1 MIRSETHYLLA
12 KAWMLISL
20 RPQTRRDEVKR
31 QSEISTVRP
40 EEQWGQWNSTDRGP
54 EEQWG
59 QWNSTV
65 RPEEQWGQWN
75 STVRPEEQWEQYW
88 QRTRVT
94 VRTEDQRTF
103 CLSALRLCTQMGAR
117 MAFIPKLLL
126 QIFSGYLDK
135 LKATWRLSQEN
146 YLALCWTFLYHRLQ
160 TDVQEVDRQSSYQQN
175 HLVFSLTWH
184 NWGKIDWLSVSTS
197 IWCLIWALFYL

>member
-1 MIRSETHYLLA
+1 MGTVEQYWQRTRGTVGTVEQYCETRGTVGTMEQYCE
-12 KAWMLISL
+12 
-20 RPQTRRDEVKR
+20 TRG
-31 QSEISTVRP
+31 TV
-40 EEQWGQWNSTDRGP
+40 G
-54 EEQWG
+54 
-59 QWNSTV
+59 TV
-65 RPEEQWGQWN
+65 
-75 STVRPEEQWEQYW
+75 EQYW

-117 MAFIPKLLL
+117 MAFILKLLL
-126 QIFSGYLDK
+126 WIFSGYLDK

-146 YLALCWTFLYHRLQ
+146 YLALCWTFLYHRLP
-160 TDVQEVDRQSSYQQN
+160 TAVEEVDRQPSCQQN

-197 IWCLIWALFYL
+197 IWCLIWALSFLFVNRNYTK

>member
-1 MIRSETHYLLA
+1 
-12 KAWMLISL
+12 MLISL

-75 STVRPEEQWEQYW
+75 STVRPEEQWEQW
-88 QRTRVT
+88 N
-94 VRTEDQRTF
+94 
-103 CLSALRLCTQMGAR
+103 S
-117 MAFIPKLLL
+117 
-126 QIFSGYLDK
+126 
-135 LKATWRLSQEN
+135 
-146 YLALCWTFLYHRLQ
+146 
-160 TDVQEVDRQSSYQQN
+160 TDRGPE
-175 HLVFSLTWH
+175 
-184 NWGKIDWLSVSTS
+184 
-197 IWCLIWALFYL
+197 

>member
-1 MIRSETHYLLA
+1 MGTVEQYWQRTRGTVGTMEQYSET
-12 KAWMLISL
+12 
-20 RPQTRRDEVKR
+20 
-31 QSEISTVRP
+31 
-40 EEQWGQWNSTDRGP
+40 RGP
-54 EEQWG
+54 VG
-59 QWNSTV
+59 TV
-65 RPEEQWGQWN
+65 
-75 STVRPEEQWEQYW
+75 EQYW

-117 MAFIPKLLL
+117 MAFILKLLL
-126 QIFSGYLDK
+126 WIFSGYLDK

-146 YLALCWTFLYHRLQ
+146 YLALCWTFLYHRLP
-160 TDVQEVDRQSSYQQN
+160 TAVEEVDRQPSCQQN

-197 IWCLIWALFYL
+197 IWCLIWALSFLFVNRNYTK